1 MEKPDLSYL
10 NSLSGGDKSFEN
22 KILEVI
28 REEFPGELNEYT
40 ENVTNQK
47 LTSAAENV
55 HKIKHKISILG
66 LKETYGLAVKH
77 EHLLKASNTSL
88 VKDFDAAL
96 NTLTDY
102 INKI

>member
-40 ENVTNQK
+40 ENVKNQK
-47 LTSAAENV
+47 LILAAENV

-77 EHLLKASNTSL
+77 EDLLKVSNTSL
-88 VKDFDAAL
+88 VEEFGAAL
-96 NTLTDY
+96 NILTDY